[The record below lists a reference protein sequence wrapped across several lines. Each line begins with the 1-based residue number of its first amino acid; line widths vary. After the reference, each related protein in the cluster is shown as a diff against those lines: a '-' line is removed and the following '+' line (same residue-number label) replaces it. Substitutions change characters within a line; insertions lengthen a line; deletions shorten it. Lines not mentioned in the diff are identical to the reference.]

1 MRETFEECGVLL
13 AVDRQGRP
21 ATRWPTLARDRVAL
35 DEGRLGLGELLRM
48 RQLALDP
55 RLIPLVG
62 HWITPEA
69 VERRFDTR
77 FFAAE
82 LPAGQTAGEVG
93 SESDGS
99 GWWAPAAAVAASMAG
114 ALPMMA
120 PTVASLRWLATYDT
134 VAAVLA
140 AGPELLVRPLL
151 PRPVPDGAGGVRWQM
166 TDGRTGAELAP
177 ADTAVT
183 AAAADITAEDAAGVG
198 TAPGRP
204 VPDGVGPAPGS
215 SGPWSG
221 GMVTESA
228 TCLLAPNPGPMT
240 LDGTNT
246 WLLLA
251 PGARDALV
259 VDPGPA
265 HEAHLQSVR
274 GRGCGAGR
282 PGRRG
287 AAHARARRPQR
298 GRRAARRA
306 DRGTRTRPRPGVPA
320 GVRGTRRR

>member
-204 VPDGVGPAPGS
+204 VP
-215 SGPWSG
+215 
-221 GMVTESA
+221 
-228 TCLLAPNPGPMT
+228 
-240 LDGTNT
+240 
-246 WLLLA
+246 
-251 PGARDALV
+251 
-259 VDPGPA
+259 
-265 HEAHLQSVR
+265 
-274 GRGCGAGR
+274 
-282 PGRRG
+282 
-287 AAHARARRPQR
+287 
-298 GRRAARRA
+298 
-306 DRGTRTRPRPGVPA
+306 
-320 GVRGTRRR
+320 